1 MSGISRTFTTLAP
14 DSYTI
19 IKTMQRGT
27 VTINAGQSTNTATI
41 SAVTMSKASLRW
53 HGAIYSGAGA
63 LPPEMTQIDLSTS
76 TTVRA
81 TRNGTPIQQN
91 DARYE
96 VDEKP

>member
-1 MSGISRTFTTLAP
+1 
-14 DSYTI
+14 
-19 IKTMQRGT
+19 
-27 VTINAGQSTNTATI
+27 
-41 SAVTMSKASLRW
+41 
-53 HGAIYSGAGA
+53 
-63 LPPEMTQIDLSTS
+63 MTQIDLSTS